1 MPCLLLKGQG
11 LVKTVRFRDARYIGD
26 PINAVRI
33 YNAREADELIFLD
46 ITASK
51 ERRKISFDLVR
62 KIADETYMPFA
73 VGGGIRDVRE
83 IESLLKTGTEKVVI
97 NSYAFE
103 NPAFIREASNM
114 FGSQSIVVSIDARKT
129 KGVYKIWIYGGTR
142 VTDVDPVVFAQKMED
157 MGAGEIMINSIDKD
171 GTMSGYDIDLVRM
184 VADAVKVPVI
194 ACGGAGRLQDFVEAR
209 KEGKASA
216 VAAGSLFV
224 FHGPRRAVLINFP
237 SKKELLNLF
246 G

>member
-1 MPCLLLKGQG
+1 
-11 LVKTVRFRDARYIGD
+11 
-26 PINAVRI
+26 
-33 YNAREADELIFLD
+33 
-46 ITASK
+46 
-51 ERRKISFDLVR
+51 
-62 KIADETYMPFA
+62 
-73 VGGGIRDVRE
+73 
-83 IESLLKTGTEKVVI
+83 
-97 NSYAFE
+97 
-103 NPAFIREASNM
+103 
-114 FGSQSIVVSIDARKT
+114 
-129 KGVYKIWIYGGTR
+129 
-142 VTDVDPVVFAQKMED
+142 